1 MRVVCSSE
9 MIDKITVY
17 DYIPYGK
24 EPNHRLYIRKDKEYQ
39 LVKEYYFTKNPII
52 IENGEYV
59 IKGYSSNEEEVIYSN
74 TDLKHVICFA
84 NNITAKIW
92 QIHALAICQHKEPF
106 KSINCKTT

>member
-74 TDLKHVICFA
+74 TKASI
-84 NNITAKIW
+84 AKLPKFFIKNKNRLTISSLFYNCY
-92 QIHALAICQHKEPF
+92 Q
-106 KSINCKTT
+106 SI